1 MQKCLSWFVTVLIFS
16 TAVSCVSNE
25 KIIYLQNLED
35 NKVIEEGELMAYDIP
50 EYKLQYN
57 DIIDVNIQ
65 TVDDMLRNGFNN
77 TAVIGGA
84 QQMQVAGQS
93 GGDIYYMTGYS
104 VDKGGNIR
112 LPIVGDVKV
121 QNKTIEEARLEI
133 ESRLREYVTSEIY
146 VKVKLGGIR
155 YSALGEF
162 RRPGKFVVL
171 QDRMTIFEA
180 VANAGD
186 LSTIAKRDEILL
198 IRQYPEGTKL
208 HRINLND
215 RQVINSPFY
224 FIQPNDQLYAEPMK
238 VREVGAGENAA
249 QSILLIASTLTTIL
263 LVVNLFTRN

>member
-1 MQKCLSWFVTVLIFS
+1 MRQLFRGLSFGIFFWVVT
-16 TAVSCVSNE
+16 SCVSNE
-25 KIIYLQNLED
+25 KIIYLQNLEG
-35 NKVIEEGELMAYDIP
+35 NKPIPEGELISYEIP

-57 DIIDVNIQ
+57 DIIDVNVQ
-65 TVDDMLRNGFNN
+65 TVDDLIASGFNSMSAIAN
-77 TAVIGGA
+77 N
-84 QQMQVAGQS
+84 QQMQVAGQT

-104 VDKGGNIR
+104 VDREGNIR
-112 LPIVGDVKV
+112 LPVIGQVNV
-121 QNKTIEEARLEI
+121 QNKTLEEARHEI
-133 ESRLREYVTSEIY
+133 ESQLRKFVTSELY

-186 LSTIAKRDEILL
+186 LSTIAKRNEILL

-208 HRINLND
+208 HRLNLND
-215 RQVINSPFY
+215 RQLVSSPFY

-249 QSILLIASTLTTIL
+249 QSLTLLISAITAAVLIINVATQ
-263 LVVNLFTRN
+263 

>member
-1 MQKCLSWFVTVLIFS
+1 MRNVLKFTCWGLFLGLI
-16 TAVSCVSNE
+16 TSCVSNE
-25 KIIYLQNLED
+25 KIIYLQNLEG
-35 NKVIEEGELMAYDIP
+35 NQQIAEGELITYEIP

-65 TVDDMLRNGFNN
+65 TADDLLKNGFNMD
-77 TAVIGGA
+77 AGGA
-84 QQMQVAGQS
+84 NNMRMQMAQG
-93 GGDIYYMTGYS
+93 GGDIYYMTGYT
-104 VDKGGNIR
+104 VDGNGNIR
-112 LPIVGDVKV
+112 LPLVGEVKV
-121 QNKTIEEARLEI
+121 RDKTIDEARKEI
-133 ESRLREYVTSEIY
+133 ESKLTPYVKSEVY

-180 VANAGD
+180 IANAGD
-186 LSTIAKRDEILL
+186 LSNIAKRDEVLL

-215 RQVINSPFY
+215 RQIVASPFY

-249 QSILLIASTLTTIL
+249 QSLSLIISAITVSVLLINT
-263 LVVNLFTRN
+263 FTR

>member
-1 MQKCLSWFVTVLIFS
+1 MILIAGFS
-16 TAVSCVSNE
+16 SCVSNE
-25 KIIYLQNLED
+25 KIVYLQNLEG
-35 NKVIEEGELMAYDIP
+35 KKAIPEGELIAYEIP

-65 TVDDMLRNGFNN
+65 TVEDIIEKGFNPTVN
-77 TAVIGGA
+77 AQGG
-84 QQMQVAGQS
+84 QMMQMISQG
-93 GGDIYYMTGYS
+93 GGDVYYMTGYT
-104 VDKGGNIR
+104 VDKNGNIR
-112 LPIVGDVKV
+112 LPIIGEVQVKD
-121 QNKTIEEARLEI
+121 KSIEEARMEI
-133 ESRLREYVTSEIY
+133 ESKLKSYITSEVY

-180 VANAGD
+180 IANAGD
-186 LSTIAKRDEILL
+186 LSNIAKRDEVLL

-215 RQVINSPFY
+215 RQIVQSPFY

-249 QSILLIASTLTTIL
+249 QSLSLVISAITVSVLLINT
-263 LVVNLFTRN
+263 FTRN